1 MRRIESYEA
10 MLDLGSEI
18 AKHLKI
24 GDLVVLTGELG
35 AGKTALT
42 QGIGR
47 ELGITGITSPTFVI
61 SRSHN
66 GKIPL
71 NHVDAYRLL
80 QSANATLEFEDLD
93 LGANLES
100 SITVIEWGSEVA
112 PILKDEFL
120 EIKIAFDGDGARL
133 VEAVSHGDRW
143 QGFRL

>member
-18 AKHLKI
+18 AKHLEV

-47 ELGITGITSPTFVI
+47 ELGITGVTSPTFVI

-66 GKIPL
+66 GRIPDRKSTRL
-71 NHVDAYRLL
+71 NSSHVSEFRMPS
-80 QSANATLEFEDLD
+80 SA
-93 LGANLES
+93 
-100 SITVIEWGSEVA
+100 
-112 PILKDEFL
+112 
-120 EIKIAFDGDGARL
+120 
-133 VEAVSHGDRW
+133 
-143 QGFRL
+143 